1 MSHSLLKGI
10 GIGLLAAS
18 VVTLMNKPAPV
29 LEIKAPRVHAESI
42 VYKDIYYNQ
51 FSPMP
56 EVHISTEH
64 GEDVLHHA
72 VRRVKM
78 DDGESGLR
86 LVMWVKG
93 QVSTPEF
100 I

>member
-18 VVTLMNKPAPV
+18 VVTLINKPAPV
-29 LEIKAPRVHAESI
+29 LEVQAPKVPTESI

-56 EVHISTEH
+56 EVHIRTKY
-64 GEDVLHHA
+64 GEKVLHHA

-93 QVSTPEF
+93 QGSTPEF